1 MKIYEVS
8 PTKDVRR
15 LTILTSA
22 LFIGA
27 VIMLGVTFAF
37 KDIPYRWAFQLI
49 GLGMLTIG
57 IFYLTRYLK
66 RSYVYSLIKTDNGVD
81 LTVTEI
87 SGRHTIT
94 VCRISTANIEEIYT
108 ACPAD
113 SQQMKE
119 AMAKAKANKRKQY
132 NYTVDMFG
140 DKCIFLLCTECDEPL
155 AIRLSYDEG
164 LMNALEVKE

>member
-1 MKIYEVS
+1 MKIYEAA
-8 PTKDVRR
+8 PKKDVRR

-22 LFIGA
+22 LLIGA
-27 VIMLGVTFAF
+27 LIILGIPFIF
-37 KDIPYRWAFQLI
+37 GDIAYRWAFQLI
-49 GLGMLTIG
+49 GIGMLGIG

-66 RSYVYSLIKTDNGVD
+66 RSYVYALIKTDSGVD
-81 LTVTEI
+81 FTVTEI
-87 SGRHTIT
+87 NGRNTIT
-94 VCRISTANIEEIYT
+94 VCRVSAANIEEIYT

-119 AMAKAKANKRKQY
+119 AMARAKANKRKQF

-155 AIRLSYDEG
+155 AIRLSYDEK
-164 LMNALEVKE
+164 LMELLETKE